1 MADVDTLGREKA
13 VTDTE
18 KDSEMRHQAEDT
30 FAVDGEYIAGQAR
43 EAMRVFFLPLSSIVR
58 AARAK
63 GRSVKREVRKGSKA
77 A

>member
-1 MADVDTLGREKA
+1 MK
-13 VTDTE
+13 
-18 KDSEMRHQAEDT
+18 HQAEDT

-63 GRSVKREVRKGSKA
+63 GRSVKREVRKGNKA

>member
-1 MADVDTLGREKA
+1 MK
-13 VTDTE
+13 
-18 KDSEMRHQAEDT
+18 HQAEET
-30 FAVDGEYIAGQAR
+30 FAMDGEYIAGQAR

-63 GRSVKREVRKGSKA
+63 GRSVKREVRKRSKA